1 VSARKREAVAKT
13 RDTKQ
18 ALRGGARAPDEP
30 VSFLSGSDLDW
41 LWWTT
46 PPLEERPDDGSA
58 AIGAFHRNRTKRS
71 TETKQKRARNHFS
84 REWLERAHRE
94 NPTLGA
100 GRLAQRARVML
111 ADKQDEA
118 RKGLK
123 IEPKKLARI
132 LKREA
137 KKRDEI
143 TEDRAR
149 TFLRAIRTNSGAM

>member
-1 VSARKREAVAKT
+1 MAKT

-71 TETKQKRARNHFS
+71 TETKQERARNHWSSELF
-84 REWLERAHRE
+84 E
-94 NPTLGA
+94 
-100 GRLAQRARVML
+100 
-111 ADKQDEA
+111 
-118 RKGLK
+118 
-123 IEPKKLARI
+123 LAR
-132 LKREA
+132 REPPSA
-137 KKRDEI
+137 VLS
-143 TEDRAR
+143 A
-149 TFLRAIRTNSGAM
+149 